1 MPHRI
6 LLVDDESHILRLTEL
21 SIRKGNYEIISARN
35 GYEAIECVA
44 RDKPDLV
51 IMDVQMPGMDGLQA
65 LQVLKSDPATAN
77 IPVII
82 LTARGHQLT
91 RQEAEGIGA
100 SAFLT
105 KPFSPTQLFAE
116 TQRILGEVK

>member
-21 SIRKGNYEIISARN
+21 SIRKGNYEIFTARN
-35 GYEAIECVA
+35 GNEAIECVA
-44 RDKPDLV
+44 KNKPDLV

-65 LQVLKSDPATAN
+65 LQILKSDPATAK
-77 IPVII
+77 IPVIV

-116 TQRILGEVK
+116 TQRILAE

>member
-6 LLVDDESHILRLTEL
+6 LLVDDEAHILRLTEL
-21 SIRKGNYEIISARN
+21 SIRKGNYEIITARN
-35 GYEAIECVA
+35 GLEAIECVTLH
-44 RDKPDLV
+44 KPDLV

-65 LQVLKSDPATAN
+65 LQILKSDPATAK
-77 IPVII
+77 IPVIV

-91 RQEAEGIGA
+91 RQEAEGLGA

-105 KPFSPTQLFAE
+105 KPFSPTQLLAE
-116 TQRILGEVK
+116 TQRILGI